1 MQKSEKKP
9 SADTVGFR
17 RFRRVPNIDKAL
29 DGWDYGL
36 MVGIKLRKPK
46 PRR

>member
-1 MQKSEKKP
+1 LNKTDKNS
-9 SADTVGFR
+9 STGAVGFR
-17 RFRRVPNIDKAL
+17 RFLRVPNIDKAL